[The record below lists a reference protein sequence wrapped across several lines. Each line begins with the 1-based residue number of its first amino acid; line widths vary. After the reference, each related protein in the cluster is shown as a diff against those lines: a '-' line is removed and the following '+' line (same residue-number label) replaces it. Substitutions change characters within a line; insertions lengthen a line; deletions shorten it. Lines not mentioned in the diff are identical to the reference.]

1 VTNVVSNGRDGRQGI
16 ASRCTGATADPALI
30 IAAAR
35 GWLGTPY
42 HDQASLRGV
51 GCDCL
56 GLARGVW
63 REVVGPEPFRV
74 PPYSRDWG
82 LVAGPEGINRSGG
95 AIEGRQGPAGQTGLR
110 EVLAD
115 GARRMM
121 PEIAPSEAGPGALVL
136 FRMAPRAIAKH
147 VGVLTGPDSFLHA
160 YERLGVVEEA
170 LTPSWRRRIAFAFLF
185 PPSGIL

>member
-1 VTNVVSNGRDGRQGI
+1 M
-16 ASRCTGATADPALI
+16 TANPDAV

-35 GWLGTPY
+35 AWLGTPY

-63 REVVGPEPFRV
+63 RDVVGAEPQAI

-82 LVAGPEGINRSGG
+82 ETG
-95 AIEGRQGPAGQTGLR
+95 AH
-110 EVLAD
+110 EVLAA
-115 GARRMM
+115 GARGMM
-121 PEIAPSEAGPGALVL
+121 IEIPVAQIGPGTLVL

-147 VGVLTGPDSFLHA
+147 VGILTASDRFIHA
-160 YERLGVVEEA
+160 YDRLGVIEEA
-170 LTPSWRRRIAFAFLF
+170 LTTAWSRRIAFAFRFPATTLF
-185 PPSGIL
+185 SGKT

>member
-1 VTNVVSNGRDGRQGI
+1 MI
-16 ASRCTGATADPALI
+16 AADPDAV

-35 GWLGTPY
+35 AWLGTPY

-63 REVVGPEPFRV
+63 RDVVGAEPQAI

-82 LVAGPEGINRSGG
+82 E
-95 AIEGRQGPAGQTGLR
+95 TGFN
-110 EVLAD
+110 EVLAE
-115 GARRMM
+115 GARAMM
-121 PEIAPSEAGPGALVL
+121 IDIPVAQIGPGTLVL

-147 VGVLTGPDSFLHA
+147 VGILTSPDNFIHS
-160 YERLGVVEEA
+160 YERLGVIEEV
-170 LTPSWRRRIAFAFLF
+170 LTPIWRRRIAFAFLF
-185 PPSGIL
+185 PRTDSI

>member
-1 VTNVVSNGRDGRQGI
+1 ML
-16 ASRCTGATADPALI
+16 ADPDAV

-42 HDQASLRGV
+42 HDQASLCGV

-63 REVVGPEPFRV
+63 RDLVGAEPRAI

-82 LVAGPEGINRSGG
+82 E
-95 AIEGRQGPAGQTGLR
+95 TGVR

-115 GARRMM
+115 GARAMM
-121 PEIAPSEAGPGALVL
+121 IGIATAEIGPGALVL

-147 VGVLTGPDSFLHA
+147 VGILTAPDRFIHA
-160 YERLGVVEEA
+160 YDRLGVIEEA
-170 LTPSWRRRIAFAFLF
+170 LTTAWSRRIAFAFRF
-185 PPSGIL
+185 PAAAPFSEMT

>member
-1 VTNVVSNGRDGRQGI
+1 MT
-16 ASRCTGATADPALI
+16 PANANAV

-35 GWLGTPY
+35 AWLGTPY

-63 REVVGPEPFRV
+63 RDVVGTEPQAI

-82 LVAGPEGINRSGG
+82 E
-95 AIEGRQGPAGQTGLR
+95 TGVR

-115 GARRMM
+115 GARSMM
-121 PEIAPSEAGPGALVL
+121 IEIPVSEIGPGTLVL

-147 VGVLTGPDSFLHA
+147 VGILTASDRFIHA
-160 YERLGVVEEA
+160 YDRLGVIEEA
-170 LTPSWRRRIAFAFLF
+170 LTTTWARKIAFAFRF
-185 PPSGIL
+185 PATAPFSGKT

>member
-1 VTNVVSNGRDGRQGI
+1 MRGAAV
-16 ASRCTGATADPALI
+16 ASPHAASDARPADPRSV

-42 HDQASLRGV
+42 HDQASVKGV

-63 REVVGPEPFRV
+63 REVVGAETLRV

-82 LVAGPEGINRSGG
+82 EIGS
-95 AIEGRQGPAGQTGLR
+95 R

-115 GARRMM
+115 SAAVVMIRID
-121 PEIAPSEAGPGALVL
+121 PAVAGPGAVVL
-136 FRMAPRAIAKH
+136 FRMRAGAIVKH
-147 VGVLTGPDSFLHA
+147 VGILTGEGSFIHS
-160 YERLGVVEEA
+160 YERLGVIEEP
-170 LTPSWRRRIAFAFLF
+170 LTLAWRRRIAFAFLF
-185 PPSGIL
+185 PHPAPAARKKKS

>member
-1 VTNVVSNGRDGRQGI
+1 MTRSQ
-16 ASRCTGATADPALI
+16 TATDPDRV

-35 GWLGTPY
+35 SWLGTPY

-56 GLARGVW
+56 GLVRGVW
-63 REVVGPEPFRV
+63 RHVLGEEPFAI

-82 LVAGPEGINRSGG
+82 E
-95 AIEGRQGPAGQTGLR
+95 TGTR

-121 PEIAPSEAGPGALVL
+121 IEIDPRDAMPGALVL
-136 FRMAPRAIAKH
+136 FRMRPGAIAKH
-147 VGVLTGPDSFLHA
+147 VGILSAPDRFIHA
-160 YERLGVVEEA
+160 YERLGVIEEP
-170 LTPSWRRRIAFAFLF
+170 LTQAWRRRIAFAFLF
-185 PPSGIL
+185 PNI

>member
-1 VTNVVSNGRDGRQGI
+1 MTP
-16 ASRCTGATADPALI
+16 ADPDRV

-35 GWLGTPY
+35 SWLGTPY

-63 REVVGPEPFRV
+63 REVVGPEPFPI

-95 AIEGRQGPAGQTGLR
+95 AIEGGQGPAGQSRPR
-110 EVLAD
+110 ELLAE

-121 PEIAPSEAGPGALVL
+121 IELPVADAPPGALVL
-136 FRMAPRAIAKH
+136 FRMMPRAIAKH
-147 VGVLTGPDSFLHA
+147 VGILTGPNSFIHA
-160 YERLGVVEEA
+160 YERLGMIEQPLSPA
-170 LTPSWRRRIAFAFLF
+170 WRRRIAFAFLF
-185 PPSGIL
+185 PHVASDHPNPE

>member
-1 VTNVVSNGRDGRQGI
+1 MI
-16 ASRCTGATADPALI
+16 AAEPEAV

-35 GWLGTPY
+35 AWLGTPY

-63 REVVGPEPFRV
+63 RDVVGAEPQAI

-82 LVAGPEGINRSGG
+82 E
-95 AIEGRQGPAGQTGLR
+95 TGLR

-115 GARRMM
+115 GARGMM
-121 PEIAPSEAGPGALVL
+121 IEISVAEIGPGALIL

-147 VGVLTGPDSFLHA
+147 VGILTAPDRFIHA
-160 YERLGVVEEA
+160 YDRLGVIEEA
-170 LTPSWRRRIAFAFLF
+170 LTTTWARKIAFAFRF
-185 PPSGIL
+185 PAIAPFSGKT